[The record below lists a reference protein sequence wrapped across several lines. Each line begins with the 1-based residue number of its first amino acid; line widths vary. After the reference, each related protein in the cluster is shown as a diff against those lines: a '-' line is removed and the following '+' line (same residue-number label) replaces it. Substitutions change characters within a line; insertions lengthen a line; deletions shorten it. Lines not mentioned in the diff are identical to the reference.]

1 MLLEVVFNSEPW
13 LTQDK
18 DEGAL
23 LSLFVYENL
32 IIHSQIEPYSQVWRL
47 DSFFF
52 FCGSGIN
59 QLVLRLSLFPVSNS
73 D

>member
-52 FCGSGIN
+52 F
-59 QLVLRLSLFPVSNS
+59 LRLRNQSIGSEIISLSC
-73 D
+73 